1 MPTLTGCPA
10 GGEQAW
16 GLAHPYAHPSW
27 VPVGRGLLVFP
38 CAQVPLGRIAR
49 RVPGWA
55 GGELCSTVEK
65 GFSPVEKWLENRC
78 FLSFSLQLNGVLL
91 LLIDLS
97 GSRGCTG
104 EGCGQAPSE
113 SPRKGLR
120 YRGRHQGTS
129 RFALHDSTRSPEH
142 RTSCPVIT
150 LVAAPIPQP
159 LPRRFAGGLTTHRG
173 QGWLC
178 DGDLMGPKQPLRCC
192 VR

>member
-65 GFSPVEKWLENRC
+65 GFSPVEKWLENRV
-78 FLSFSLQLNGVLL
+78 SQAFSRQLNGVSLL
-91 LLIDLS
+91 LMGGSLTRKPQTLNMGLPDTSPGRGTKAAVKVLS
-97 GSRGCTG
+97 
-104 EGCGQAPSE
+104 EIN
-113 SPRKGLR
+113 K
-120 YRGRHQGTS
+120 
-129 RFALHDSTRSPEH
+129 F
-142 RTSCPVIT
+142 I
-150 LVAAPIPQP
+150 
-159 LPRRFAGGLTTHRG
+159 
-173 QGWLC
+173 
-178 DGDLMGPKQPLRCC
+178 
-192 VR
+192 